1 MYNENIIQSSFMGN
15 IYLSHILGGFIMAE
29 LNNLVRLL
37 VPADKEFK
45 VTAVTATQT
54 ATKFTSSLTSGY
66 KRRAIAA
73 YNNSHDNSGE
83 CYWGGSTVVAG
94 NGMPIPKGSIVEVP
108 VTTDLDIYFVAD
120 SGQIGDLRV
129 IEIA

>member
-1 MYNENIIQSSFMGN
+1 
-15 IYLSHILGGFIMAE
+15 MAE

-45 VTAVTATQT
+45 TTAVTVTPT

-73 YNNSHDNSGE
+73 YNNSNDDSGE
-83 CYWGGSTVVAG
+83 CYWGASTVTSG
-94 NGMPIPKGSIVEVP
+94 NGLPLIKGSISEIP
-108 VTTDLDIYFVAD
+108 VTTDLDIYFVAET
-120 SGQIGDLRV
+120 GQLGDLRI